1 MKVITIL
8 EARISPENWDVLEHE
23 FKAGTEHIPPQL
35 VQSFLVH
42 NAKDPELWRI
52 ISVWRSREALE
63 EMRRTEGTP
72 AGILMFRAAG
82 AEPILSL
89 FDVTAQVGQGMKED

>member
-8 EARISPENWDVLEHE
+8 EARVSPENWDALEKA
-23 FKAGTEHIPPQL
+23 FKAGTELLPPQL
-35 VQSFLVH
+35 VQSFLTH
-42 NAKDPELWRI
+42 NAKDPTLWRI

-63 EMRRTEGTP
+63 EMRRTEETP

-82 AEPILSL
+82 AEPSLSL
-89 FDVTAQVGQGMKED
+89 FDVIVQVGQRTKD

>member
-8 EARISPENWDVLEHE
+8 EARVSPENWDALEYE
-23 FKAGTEHIPPQL
+23 FKSGTDHLPPQL
-35 VQSFLVH
+35 IQSFLIH

-82 AEPILSL
+82 VEPTLSL
-89 FDVTAQVGQGMKED
+89 FDVMAQVGQSTKED

>member
-8 EARISPENWDVLEHE
+8 EARVSPENWDALEKA
-23 FKAGTEHIPPQL
+23 FKAGTELLPKQL

-42 NAKDPELWRI
+42 NAKDPTLWRI

-82 AEPILSL
+82 AEPSLSL
-89 FDVTAQVGQGMKED
+89 FDVIDQVGQRTKED